1 MYLLKRTPT
10 AKTLTMPRHQRGSHH
25 RNGGTKRRHHDND
38 EYQQQQGNNG
48 EETVDD
54 LLVASMHAVGAS
66 SAWCTNGD
74 VDAGEEV
81 IPGADDSSDSSS
93 DDDESSEDS
102 ESKGEDEN
110 EIVID
115 EEEEDEKVLDV
126 LPASDKDINVENNIS
141 VNNCTDKEEN
151 MHVEDDKGQ
160 VDAADAHPTTI
171 EETQGAVESEDEGDI
186 SDIDLTEQLANMED
200 DDDVPTTLNNKRNKN
215 KNNKQQNQQSNK
227 NIPRGPRT
235 ENEIDIYN
243 CPTSELEKLNV
254 GTLSSESATTTTA
267 TQVSSSILP
276 NLPINQTTDNNFGEI
291 AIDDTIQSKLQI
303 AGTVRSYLVEQRTV
317 VVDSF
322 IPSSLQQQ
330 HHHQG
335 NYDSRSNLGALDE
348 GSMLVLITL
357 QQPSD
362 ESNNDNDDAKLQAT
376 TLDKV
381 RDGTTNTT
389 NNNCSLQVLGKIM
402 EVFGPV
408 SRPMYAIRLPD
419 PPSLSSKQE
428 AGKSKPKTDE
438 TVVKVG
444 ENGKK
449 NDVEVTSATKEEEE
463 EDSKT
468 NDKKQESVVE
478 EEVDPK
484 QCKGD
489 ESSNVEASVAEVEVV
504 EKESA
509 MDKDNGDEMKRL
521 STNNTAECT
530 DANLSE
536 PVSKLDAEKKK
547 IAQSKNIEKPIRED
561 PWSAKGKLSI
571 MLTSNPNAPVYV
583 LKDHAKLI
591 DTDQIIRVSGRGCDA
606 SNMYDEEPADNEQ
619 QYFSDDEQERMAKRG
634 NRKPRQQT
642 SSNDQGSNDS
652 FQGGSGR
659 SGSGRGVGRDGRGR
673 GRGRGRGGLGGRTQ
687 QQQHHGS
694 FGSPQHRQQQQHM
707 QPQYQ
712 QQYAQPSYQQ
722 TQYQNQYPPQH
733 MQQMPHQNPHPYQ
746 QGYPQQPHVYQQQ
759 GMYQQQQQP
768 YQPQYQS
775 QQQPP
780 QAYYNGQQT
789 YQYPPQGQAMYN
801 GVPPPP
807 PPPQMSGGM
816 PGQYLQPA
824 QIQQQQQQQTPESD
838 TVYYDYSA
846 S

>member
-1 MYLLKRTPT
+1 
-10 AKTLTMPRHQRGSHH
+10 MPRHQRGSHH

-74 VDAGEEV
+74 TAGEEV

-93 DDDESSEDS
+93 DDDESSEGS
-102 ESKGEDEN
+102 ESEGEDEN

-115 EEEEDEKVLDV
+115 EEEVDEKVIDV
-126 LPASDKDINVENNIS
+126 QPASDKDIEN
-141 VNNCTDKEEN
+141 DK
-151 MHVEDDKGQ
+151 VQ
-160 VDAADAHPTTI
+160 VDAVDVHPTTI
-171 EETQGAVESEDEGDI
+171 KETQEAVESEDEGDI

-200 DDDVPTTLNNKRNKN
+200 DDDVPLTSNNNKRNKN
-215 KNNKQQNQQSNK
+215 NKNNKQNQQANK

-254 GTLSSESATTTTA
+254 GTLSAESTTTK
-267 TQVSSSILP
+267 QVSSSILP
-276 NLPINQTTDNNFGEI
+276 NLSINQTKDNNGGAI
-291 AIDDTIQSKLQI
+291 AIDDAIQSKLQI

-322 IPSSLQQQ
+322 IPSSIQQ
-330 HHHQG
+330 HQQQG
-335 NYDSRSNLGALDE
+335 NYNSNNLGALDE

-357 QQPSD
+357 QQPS
-362 ESNNDNDDAKLQAT
+362 ESNNDFDGAKLLQAT

-389 NNNCSLQVLGKIM
+389 NNNCSLQILGKIM

-408 SRPMYAIRLPD
+408 ARPMYAIRLPD
-419 PPSLSSKQE
+419 PPSSSSKQE
-428 AGKSKPKTDE
+428 TGKPKPIA
-438 TVVKVG
+438 VKVG
-444 ENGKK
+444 ENGKEK
-449 NDVEVTSATKEEEE
+449 DVEVTSANKEED

-468 NDKKQESVVE
+468 NDKKKESVV

-484 QCKGD
+484 QCEGD
-489 ESSNVEASVAEVEVV
+489 KSSNVEASVAEVEDV

-509 MDKDNGDEMKRL
+509 MDKDNDDETKSL
-521 STNNTAECT
+521 PTNNTAEIT
-530 DANLSE
+530 DVNLPGPS
-536 PVSKLDAEKKK
+536 VKLDAEEKKK
-547 IAQSKNIEKPIRED
+547 IAQSKNVEQPTRED

-642 SSNDQGSNDS
+642 SSNDQGNNDS
-652 FQGGSGR
+652 FQGGRGR
-659 SGSGRGVGRDGRGR
+659 SGSGRGVGRDGFFFFAGD
-673 GRGRGRGGLGGRTQ
+673 G
-687 QQQHHGS
+687 
-694 FGSPQHRQQQQHM
+694 
-707 QPQYQ
+707 
-712 QQYAQPSYQQ
+712 
-722 TQYQNQYPPQH
+722 
-733 MQQMPHQNPHPYQ
+733 
-746 QGYPQQPHVYQQQ
+746 
-759 GMYQQQQQP
+759 
-768 YQPQYQS
+768 
-775 QQQPP
+775 
-780 QAYYNGQQT
+780 
-789 YQYPPQGQAMYN
+789 
-801 GVPPPP
+801 
-807 PPPQMSGGM
+807 
-816 PGQYLQPA
+816 PGACCRPC
-824 QIQQQQQQQTPESD
+824 TMCCC
-838 TVYYDYSA
+838 
-846 S
+846 